1 MDHFNRSISGIL
13 SFQMLIKQFIGVIY
27 ILKVSSHIA
36 DVVNSE
42 RNMMLGSA
50 LGSNGQN
57 QLSCNIGMNCL
68 SVMQFTLC
76 HQLTRAAEESLQTQ
90 KASSS
95 LLTGLITMLTI
106 GSAFISSE
114 CHVVNKWHLTS
125 PTWTWRLIVAVF
137 LIMLRYDLCN

>member
-13 SFQMLIKQFIGVIY
+13 SFQMLIKQFIGVMY

-36 DVVNSE
+36 SVVNSE
-42 RNMMLGSA
+42 RNMMLGST
-50 LGSNGQN
+50 LGSNGQSH
-57 QLSCNIGMNCL
+57 QSCNIGMNCL

-76 HQLTRAAEESLQTQ
+76 HQLTRAVEASLQTQ

-114 CHVVNKWHLTS
+114 CHVVNKWRLTS

-137 LIMLRYDLCN
+137 LILLRYDLCN